1 MSILILDPQEQFY
14 EDNNVLPSGKLFKD
28 EIKRTGMNYQKY
40 KVPASVILP
49 DNAKLFSE
57 LLLNY
62 GFIKDAF
69 DILSEDKTKEMGES
83 IERYVSDRITYGE
96 RIGNDPKKLFRDMM
110 DYFLNE
116 KNPRDREPL
125 LKRVYSGKKLY

>member
-1 MSILILDPQEQFY
+1 
-14 EDNNVLPSGKLFKD
+14 
-28 EIKRTGMNYQKY
+28 MNYQKY

-96 RIGNDPKKLFRDMM
+96 RIGNDPKNYL
-110 DYFLNE
+110 E
-116 KNPRDREPL
+116 I
-125 LKRVYSGKKLY
+125 

>member
-1 MSILILDPQEQFY
+1 MILGYARNHKHMSILILDPQEQFY

-96 RIGNDPKKLFRDMM
+96 RIGNDPKKII
-110 DYFLNE
+110 
-116 KNPRDREPL
+116 
-125 LKRVYSGKKLY
+125 